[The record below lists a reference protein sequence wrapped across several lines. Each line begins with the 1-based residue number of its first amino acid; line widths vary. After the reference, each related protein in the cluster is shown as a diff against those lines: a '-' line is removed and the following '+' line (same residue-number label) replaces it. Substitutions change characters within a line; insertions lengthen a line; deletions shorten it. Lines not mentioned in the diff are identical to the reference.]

1 MVRKDD
7 YQYKLIRRV
16 DDYLVDNNIWY
27 EDDFIRDECIYEGL
41 DNTNLYISFRFR
53 PKHKSMVEEKKCNL
67 LKKVFVRKNFHN
79 EWFYIKNNVKMWVKP
94 MGMDKRDGSFD
105 FKGIHF
111 STTKYEIDKEMK

>member
-79 EWFYIKNNVKMWVKP
+79 EWLYIKNNVKMWVKP